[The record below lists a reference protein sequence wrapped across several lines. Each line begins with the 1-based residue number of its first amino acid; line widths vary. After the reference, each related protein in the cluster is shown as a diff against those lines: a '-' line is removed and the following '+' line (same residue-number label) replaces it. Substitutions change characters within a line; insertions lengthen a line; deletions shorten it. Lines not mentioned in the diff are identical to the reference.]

1 VKIKKK
7 NKTIAAIIKEVI
19 ASKHTGWKNNTL
31 E

>member
-7 NKTIAAIIKEVI
+7 NKTIAAIIKVI